1 VGSSPAAPA
10 KPFCFLKIKIIEVIC
25 IHQSRVLDWYRFHG
39 KKVITQHLQE
49 QGFYDIK
56 IRRKID

>member
-1 VGSSPAAPA
+1 
-10 KPFCFLKIKIIEVIC
+10 VIC